1 MENSEQHVYELG
13 PFRIDPHDRLL
24 LREGKP
30 VPLTAKAFD
39 TLLVLVRRGGHLV
52 EKAEL
57 MKAVWGDCFVEDG
70 NLAVTVS
77 MLRKALGDEG
87 EERRYIQTVAKRGY
101 RLIEAVHQVPDTA
114 APPLPTP
121 AVENLP
127 SVPAKRRGMFTP
139 LK

>member
-1 MENSEQHVYELG
+1 MENNEQHVYELG
-13 PFRIDPHDRLL
+13 PFRINAHDRLI

-39 TLLVLVRRGGHLV
+39 TLLVLVRNGGHLV
-52 EKAEL
+52 ERAEL

-101 RLIEAVHQVPDTA
+101 RLIESVRQ
-114 APPLPTP
+114 LPESAEPT
-121 AVENLP
+121 
-127 SVPAKRRGMFTP
+127 
-139 LK
+139 